1 MRNLL
6 LVVFIGL
13 MAPASLKAQSSDEK
27 AIREILAKQNAA
39 WNRGDLEGF
48 MKGYWNDDSLMF
60 VGKNGVTY
68 GYKNTLENY
77 KKGYATGD
85 QMGKLTFTFIR
96 FTRVSPEYYFVVGKW
111 ELARKDGDLSGHF
124 NLLIRKINKEW
135 VIVADHSS

>member
-1 MRNLL
+1 MRTLL

-13 MAPASLKAQSSDEK
+13 LAPVVLKAQSTDEK
-27 AIREILAKQNAA
+27 AIRAVLALQNEA
-39 WNRGDLEGF
+39 WNSGDIDGF
-48 MKGYWNDDSLMF
+48 MKGYWNNDSLMF

-68 GYKNTLENY
+68 GYKNTLDNY
-77 KKGYATGD
+77 KKSYGNAE

-96 FTRVSPEYYFVVGKW
+96 FSRLSPEYYFVVGKW

-124 NLLIRKINKEW
+124 NLLVRKINKEW